1 MARSRR
7 TSSRLGADPRGDT
20 GAPAMA
26 TSLRLRSRFATE
38 SDKSP
43 SKSNHSARP
52 KKPRS
57 LSRRIKR
64 ICVRHTWL
72 VPLLAS
78 LTVVCGYLV
87 SPGHH
92 NPLRHALFLSYR
104 LEPLTPGTPIMY
116 GKGGHDATFVTFY
129 TIVLSFT
136 REFIM
141 QRLLQ
146 PMAFRFGIRGRGRQY
161 RFMEQAYT
169 ALYFS
174 ILGPLGLY
182 IMSESPLW
190 YFNTTAM
197 FENYPHRT
205 HTALFKAYYLIQFS
219 YWAQQAIV
227 LVLLLEKPRK
237 DFKELVMHHI
247 ITLTLIALSYRFHFT
262 YMGLLVYI
270 THDISDLF
278 LATSKTL
285 NYIDSVIVGPFY
297 GLFICIWIYLRHYL
311 NWTFLWAVLTQF
323 RTVGPYELDWSREQY
338 KCWIS
343 QIITFVLMTCLQV
356 INIIWL
362 VYIIRV
368 ARNYVF
374 NNDRRDERSDDEEEG
389 EEEEQIE
396 EHGTHPDRIEVR
408 ADSEKNSQTRH

>member
-1 MARSRR
+1 M
-7 TSSRLGADPRGDT
+7 
-20 GAPAMA
+20 
-26 TSLRLRSRFATE
+26 
-38 SDKSP
+38 
-43 SKSNHSARP
+43 
-52 KKPRS
+52 
-57 LSRRIKR
+57 
-64 ICVRHTWL
+64 
-72 VPLLAS
+72 
-78 LTVVCGYLV
+78 CGYLV

-104 LEPLTPGTPIMY
+104 LEPLTPGTPVMY
-116 GKGGHDATFVTFY
+116 GKGSHDATFVAFY

-136 REFIM
+136 REFVM

-146 PMAFRFGIRGRGRQY
+146 PMALRYGIRGRGKQY

-237 DFKELVMHHI
+237 DFKELVLHHI
-247 ITLTLIALSYRFHFT
+247 ITLTLIALSYHFHFT

-278 LATSKTL
+278 LAVSESATL
-285 NYIDSVIVGPFY
+285 YQILYSSITDFQNAKLYRLCHCRPLLWSV
-297 GLFICIWIYLRHYL
+297 YLYL
-311 NWTFLWAVLTQF
+311 DLSPPLSQ
-323 RTVGPYELDWSREQY
+323 LDFSLGR
-338 KCWIS
+338 
-343 QIITFVLMTCLQV
+343 L
-356 INIIWL
+356 
-362 VYIIRV
+362 
-368 ARNYVF
+368 
-374 NNDRRDERSDDEEEG
+374 
-389 EEEEQIE
+389 
-396 EHGTHPDRIEVR
+396 DRISHR
-408 ADSEKNSQTRH
+408 GTL